1 MPTILKVAVPVPL
14 PLVFDY
20 LPPPDISLQDLI
32 PGQRISVPF
41 GPRTRTGYL
50 LAIEDDSDIDAARL
64 KQAIEV
70 LDAKPLQSRS
80 DLKLLIWASRYYHH
94 PIGEV
99 IATAYPVLLR
109 KGKSATSS
117 GDKRFFLVAPG
128 EKIRA
133 QIAGQAHRQHALID
147 LLENHSDGLSEQQ
160 LKRLDWDWRPAARLL
175 LKRKLIEEKFYIKME
190 RPSPEFA
197 SPDFDLNRE
206 QQNAVDRIH
215 AGLDSFRIFL
225 LEGIT
230 GSGKT
235 EVYFRIIQT
244 VLAAGRQV
252 MVLLPE
258 ITLTPQLEARF
269 KARFNLPIAVFH
281 SGLTEEIRKN
291 SWLAMLQGRIP
302 ILLGT
307 RSAVFTPLKS
317 PGLIILDEE
326 HDVSFKQR
334 EGFRFSARDIAIKR
348 AQNLNI
354 PVILG
359 SATPSLESI
368 HNANLGRYQHLR
380 LPIRT
385 GSAKPPAI
393 RVLDIR
399 KQQLAEGLAP
409 DLVQEMKNKL
419 SRNEQILL
427 FLNRRGYA
435 PTLIC
440 HHCGWVARC
449 QRCNSNLVVHAE
461 KMRLQCHHCLY
472 ERTLPDI
479 CDPCGSGNLLSL
491 GFGTERIEQMLG
503 KIFPQASIARIDRD
517 STRRKG
523 SLESALDDIGS
534 GKTDILVGTQMLA
547 KGHHFPEVTL
557 VGILDTDSGLFST
570 DFRTTERL
578 AQLIVQV
585 AGRAGRAEKPGTV
598 IIQTRHPDH
607 PLLEALIRRGYPG
620 FAADLLAER
629 KRIGLPPFSYQA
641 LFRAEG
647 TDPEQPLIFLKN
659 IRKAAETQ
667 HNSGIEILGPVP
679 APMAKRIGR
688 YRFQL
693 LLQARDRGVLH
704 SHLEELLPRLVDL
717 PGFRRVKWSIDIDPV
732 DLF

>member
-14 PLVFDY
+14 RFVFDY
-20 LPPPDISLQDLI
+20 LPPPGVPLQDFI
-32 PGQRISVPF
+32 PGQRITIPF

-50 LAIEDDSDIDAARL
+50 LAIEDDSKIDAARL
-64 KQAIEV
+64 KTAIEL
-70 LDAKPLQSRS
+70 LDAKPLQSGS

-99 IATAYPVLLR
+99 IASAYPVLLR

-117 GDKRFFLVAPG
+117 GDKRFALCAPS
-128 EKIRA
+128 EKIRS
-133 QIAGQAHRQHALID
+133 QIAGQAHRQQALID
-147 LLENHSDGLSEQQ
+147 LFANYPEGLPERQ
-160 LKRLDWDWRPAARLL
+160 LKHLDWDWRPAVRLL
-175 LKRKLIEEKFYIKME
+175 LKRKLIEKKNCIEID
-190 RPSPEFA
+190 RPNPEVA

-215 AGLDSFRIFL
+215 AGLESFRIFL

-244 VLAAGRQV
+244 VLAAGKQV
-252 MVLLPE
+252 IFLLPE

-281 SGLTEEIRKN
+281 SGLTEENRKN
-291 SWLAMLQGRIP
+291 SWLAMLQGRIS

-307 RSAVFTPLKS
+307 RSAVFTPLKN

-326 HDVSFKQR
+326 HDISFKQQ
-334 EGFRFSARDIAIKR
+334 EGFRFSARDISIKR
-348 AQNLNI
+348 AQTLDI

-359 SATPSLESI
+359 SATPSLESM

-385 GSAKPPAI
+385 GSAKPPLI
-393 RVLDIR
+393 KVLDIR
-399 KQQLAEGLAP
+399 KQPLAEGLAP
-409 DLVQEMKNKL
+409 GLIQEIKKKL
-419 SRNEQILL
+419 SRNEQVLL
-427 FLNRRGYA
+427 FINRRGFA

-440 HHCGWVARC
+440 HNCGWVARC
-449 QRCNSNLVVHAE
+449 QRCDSNLVVHSE
-461 KMRLQCHHCLY
+461 KKRLRCHHCLH
-472 ERTLPDI
+472 ERALPQL
-479 CDPCGSGNLLSL
+479 CNPCGSENLLSL
-491 GFGTERIEQMLG
+491 GLGTERVEQMLE
-503 KIFPQASIARIDRD
+503 KIFPQAVIVRIDRD

-523 SLESALDDIGS
+523 SLETALDDIGS
-534 GKTDILVGTQMLA
+534 GKTEILVGTQMLA
-547 KGHHFPEVTL
+547 KGHHFPNVTL

-585 AGRAGRAEKPGTV
+585 AGRAGRAQKPGMV

-607 PLLEALIRRGYPG
+607 PLLDALIRRGYPG
-620 FAADLLAER
+620 FASDALAER
-629 KRIGLPPFSYQA
+629 KRIGLPPFSFQA

-647 TDPEQPLIFLKN
+647 TDPDTALVFLKN
-659 IRKAAETQ
+659 IRETAETQ
-667 HNSGIEILGPVP
+667 LNPRIEILGPVP
-679 APMAKRIGR
+679 APMTKRIGR

-693 LLQARDRGVLH
+693 LLQASQRGALH
-704 SHLEELLPRLVDL
+704 SFLEELLSRLPAL